1 MEVEFDGDER
11 IITLRLH
18 TKKGTAILVSLYAH
32 TLYADEQVKYV
43 FYLKQNLIV
52 SKLPKHDHILILTD
66 FNARVGSDH
75 DSFTPCLGYFGFGK
89 INSNGQRLL
98 EICHARNLCVTN

>member
-32 TLYADEQVKYV
+32 TLYADEQVKDI
-43 FYLKQNLIV
+43 FYEIINLIIN
-52 SKLPKHDHILILTD
+52 KIPKHDQLCILGD
-66 FNARVGSDH
+66 FNVRVGADY
-75 DSFTPCLGYFGFGK
+75 DS
-89 INSNGQRLL
+89 
-98 EICHARNLCVTN
+98 

>member
-18 TKKGTAILVSLYAH
+18 TKKGTAILFSLYAH

-52 SKLPKHDHILILTD
+52 SKLPKHDHLDTLGD
-66 FNARVGSDH
+66 FNARVGADH
-75 DSFTPCLGYFGFGK
+75 VSSTSCLGHFGFGK
-89 INSNGQRLL
+89 IN
-98 EICHARNLCVTN
+98 